1 MKIVVYYGNDNKISW
16 VKTFNFYKRE
26 KGWSPKEVEKKV
38 KECNDKNGK
47 ECAVIMEFD
56 RKLDDVVNFIFGE
69 KQFRIYSDIDDLDD
83 SINELSTDLS
93 SIQSDIFDMS
103 RNMEHI
109 ETMFNEFKEKLN
121 QKGYYGK

>member
-1 MKIVVYYGNDNKISW
+1 
-16 VKTFNFYKRE
+16 
-26 KGWSPKEVEKKV
+26 
-38 KECNDKNGK
+38 
-47 ECAVIMEFD
+47 MEFD
-56 RKLDDVVNFIFGE
+56 SKLDDMVNFIFGE

-93 SIQSDIFDMS
+93 TIQNGIFDMS

-121 QKGYYGK
+121 QKDYYGK

>member
-1 MKIVVYYGNDNKISW
+1 
-16 VKTFNFYKRE
+16 
-26 KGWSPKEVEKKV
+26 
-38 KECNDKNGK
+38 
-47 ECAVIMEFD
+47 MEFD
-56 RKLDDVVNFIFGE
+56 SKLDDVVNFIFGE

-93 SIQSDIFDMS
+93 TIQNGIFDMS

-121 QKGYYGK
+121 QKDYYGK